1 MVDYLKSKQLTFTS
15 YVIGVYNGCVWADEF
30 LIGAIGMM
38 YNVWITVVS
47 PYFSNVWNVFRDGHV
62 QPDIVLVCNGAYF
75 GSGRDNITHF
85 SGTRGNGKSWQC
97 VGSGQ
102 TVDEIGLYSGF
113 SEGQKTAIDLFTI
126 TINHELLFK
135 TNTMLTD
142 VNHLCHNINAICVEC
157 DQVIEKL
164 NELKITLGN
173 FKQLTSYYVEEENI
187 VGDNVMPPKERT
199 VEIVPSFARAIPK
212 IRVKDSRTTN
222 FGQQLVNEVFQIIS
236 EDCNTREEE
245 VSCEHEMS
253 SGPKENEQHR

>member
-15 YVIGVYNGCVWADEF
+15 YVIGVYNGRVWADEF

-38 YNVWITVVS
+38 YNVRITVVS
-47 PYFSNVWNVFRDGHV
+47 PYFSDVWNVFHDGHA

-75 GSGRDNITHF
+75 GSGQDNITHF
-85 SGTRGNGKSWQC
+85 SGTQGKGKSWQC

-126 TINHELLFK
+126 TINCELLFK

-142 VNHLCHNINAICVEC
+142 VHRLCRNVNAICVER

-164 NELKITLGN
+164 NET
-173 FKQLTSYYVEEENI
+173 ENHT
-187 VGDNVMPPKERT
+187 GRLQT
-199 VEIVPSFARAIPK
+199 AH
-212 IRVKDSRTTN
+212 
-222 FGQQLVNEVFQIIS
+222 IIL
-236 EDCNTREEE
+236 C
-245 VSCEHEMS
+245 
-253 SGPKENEQHR
+253 